1 MGLNTQIFEF
11 MFEFS
16 MVMYSLT
23 GCIGIITIIFKYSE
37 VMETKK
43 RTIRMALLGVF
54 LIICGEFFSGFLR
67 YILLNPLPKIFLI
80 Y

>member
-1 MGLNTQIFEF
+1 MDLNAQIFEF
-11 MFEFS
+11 LMLL
-16 MVMYSLT
+16 YSFT
-23 GCIGIITIIFKYSE
+23 GSIGIITIIFKYSE

-67 YILLNPLPKIFLI
+67 YILLNPLSKVFLI
-80 Y
+80 